1 MNSPFRLAP
10 VASPLHDSQAVED
23 ILSTFLPHLA
33 SLGAGPPGVPI
44 DDSTVVWFV
53 VTGGTERRLLDDI
66 TAFEKKAGPAPV
78 ILLSHGKHNA
88 LPAALETLA
97 KLQQDGKRARLV
109 HLQSSGDYEGY
120 ARLVNAVHDVR
131 AWRQLR
137 RMRLGLL
144 GEPSDWLVAS
154 SPNPQDVTSV
164 WGPAVIRIPMS
175 ELHAALDEEAAP
187 ELGTSEEPLEVDD
200 SARSEA
206 VRVQRAMASLVR
218 KNRLDAI
225 TVRCFDLVTERKTTG
240 CLALAHLND
249 EGVPAACEGDLAS
262 AVGMAWVRALLDE
275 PAWMANPSNVDEASN
290 TLVLAHCTVP
300 RSMVGSSRL
309 RSHFE
314 SGLGVALAG
323 EFAPGPV
330 TLLRVGGRR
339 LDRVWACDGELVSR
353 EPEECL
359 CRTQAAVRLLE
370 GRVEELLSR
379 PLGNHLILARG
390 HHAKRFRAWWEAF
403 GAPPKVG

>member
-1 MNSPFRLAP
+1 
-10 VASPLHDSQAVED
+10 
-23 ILSTFLPHLA
+23 
-33 SLGAGPPGVPI
+33 
-44 DDSTVVWFV
+44 
-53 VTGGTERRLLDDI
+53 
-66 TAFEKKAGPAPV
+66 V
-78 ILLSHGKHNA
+78 ILLSHGGHNA

-97 KLQQDGKRARLV
+97 RLQQDGRKGRLV
-109 HLQSSGDYEGY
+109 HLQSSGDHKGY
-120 ARLVNAVHDVR
+120 ARLADAVSDVR
-131 AWRQLR
+131 AWRRLQ
-137 RMRLGLL
+137 RMRLGML

-154 SPNPQDVTSV
+154 SPNPEDVTSV
-164 WGPAVIRIPMS
+164 WGPTVIPIPMS

-187 ELGTSEEPLEVDD
+187 ELGTSEEPSEVHE
-200 SARSEA
+200 SARGDA
-206 VRVQRAMASLVR
+206 IRVQKAVAGLVR
-218 KNRLDAI
+218 KHRLDAI

-240 CLALAHLND
+240 CLALAQLND
-249 EGVPAACEGDLAS
+249 DGIPAACEGDLAS

-300 RSMVGSSRL
+300 RSMVGSLRL

-353 EPEECL
+353 DAQENL
-359 CRTQAAVRLLE
+359 CRTQAAVRLSE
-370 GRVEELLSR
+370 GRVGELLSQ

-390 HHAKRFRAWWEAF
+390 HHAKRFRAWWDAF